1 MVYQCYIV
9 FKNDILQT
17 YVVRYAS
24 PPNKSIIPAAGRL
37 FQRPDDCSSGRITV
51 SAAERLLR
59 HTIPADEYS
68 HELWPRSP
76 PDILMRK
83 RASWNC
89 LKVALGKKEQ
99 IILLEK

>member
-24 PPNKSIIPAAGRL
+24 PPNKSIIPAAERMS
-37 FQRPDDCSSGRITV
+37 QRPDDCSSGRMTV

-76 PDILMRK
+76 LIAK
-83 RASWNC
+83 RARSTGPARLHMNSP
-89 LKVALGKKEQ
+89 
-99 IILLEK
+99 